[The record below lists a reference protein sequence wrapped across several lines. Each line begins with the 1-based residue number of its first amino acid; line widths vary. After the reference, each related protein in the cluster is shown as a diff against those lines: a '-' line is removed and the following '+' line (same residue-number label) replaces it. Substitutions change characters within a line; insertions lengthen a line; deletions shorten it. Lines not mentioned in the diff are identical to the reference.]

1 MRRRYQGATKCCGS
15 PCSRFTLARIEHHNR
30 ALVQRK
36 IPIFMPLGGNQSRH
50 DTGPTLPRSVS
61 SGTVTN
67 VKSHPALL
75 KDQDTEVAAWLQR
88 EDKRQSTTL
97 TLIASENHSS
107 PAVRETG
114 QSRLTDKYAEGY
126 PSRRYYG
133 GCEVAD
139 SIEDLARTRAKTLFK
154 AEAANVQPHSG
165 TTANMSALLALA
177 GPGGRI
183 VGMSLKDG
191 GHLTHGHPRS
201 HTGMVF
207 AAKQY
212 GVDGNGRIDMDQ
224 VRSLV
229 KEHKPH
235 VLIAGGSAYARN
247 IDYAAFA
254 EIAKE
259 HEAFLMADIAH
270 PAGLIAAGLVP
281 SPVGVADVVT
291 MTTHKTLRGPRG
303 GMILSSSAVAKKINS
318 SVFPGS
324 QGGPLVQQIAG
335 KAVAFGE
342 ALRPE
347 FRAYQE
353 QVQANAAHL
362 AKHLESEGL
371 KIVSGGTDNHIVL
384 VDLQGTDVTGADVEE
399 RALAAGLAVNKN
411 AVPNDPLP
419 PMVTSGLRL
428 GTPAVTTRGFG
439 TTEIERLAEIVVGLV
454 RGEDPERY
462 RATVQ
467 ELCEAYPLP

>member
-1 MRRRYQGATKCCGS
+1 MTKVDS
-15 PCSRFTLARIEHHNR
+15 
-30 ALVQRK
+30 Q
-36 IPIFMPLGGNQSRH
+36 
-50 DTGPTLPRSVS
+50 PR
-61 SGTVTN
+61 
-67 VKSHPALL
+67 LL
-75 KDQDTEVAAWLQR
+75 KDQDAEVAAWLQR

-97 TLIASENHSS
+97 TLIASENHCS

-114 QSRLTDKYAEGY
+114 SSRITDKYAEGY

-139 SIEDLARTRAKTLFK
+139 SIEDLARARAKELFK
-154 AEAANVQPHSG
+154 ADAANVQPHSG

-201 HTGMVF
+201 HTGMIF
-207 AAKQY
+207 EAKQY
-212 GVDGNGRIDMDQ
+212 GVDADGRIDMDQ
-224 VRSLV
+224 VRDLV
-229 KEHKPH
+229 REHKPH

-247 IDYAAFA
+247 IDYAAFK

-259 HEAFLMADIAH
+259 SEAYLMADIAH

-281 SPVGVADVVT
+281 SPVGIADVVT

-303 GMILSSSAVAKKINS
+303 GMILSQEDVAKKINS

-342 ALRPE
+342 ALKPE
-347 FRAYQE
+347 FREYQ
-353 QVQANAAHL
+353 QRVKDNAAHL
-362 AKHLESEGL
+362 AARLGSDGL
-371 KIVSGGTDNHIVL
+371 RIVSGGTDNHIVL
-384 VDLQGTDVTGADVEE
+384 VDLQGTGVTGADVEE

-428 GTPAVTTRGFG
+428 GTPAVTSRGFG
-439 TTEIERLAEIVVGLV
+439 TGEIDQLADIVVGLV

-462 RATVQ
+462 RSTVL
-467 ELCEAYPLP
+467 ELCDAFPLP

>member
-1 MRRRYQGATKCCGS
+1 MTTQDLYTS
-15 PCSRFTLARIEHHNR
+15 PL
-30 ALVQRK
+30 Q
-36 IPIFMPLGGNQSRH
+36 Q
-50 DTGPTLPRSVS
+50 
-61 SGTVTN
+61 
-67 VKSHPALL
+67 
-75 KDQDTEVAAWLQR
+75 QDAEVADWLQR
-88 EDKRQSTTL
+88 EDRRQSTTL
-97 TLIASENHSS
+97 TLIASENHCS

-114 QSRLTDKYAEGY
+114 GSRLTDKYAEGY

-139 SIEDLARTRAKTLFK
+139 AVEDLARERAKQLFC

-165 TTANMSALLALA
+165 TTANLSALMALA
-177 GPGGRI
+177 GANGRI

-191 GHLTHGHPRS
+191 GHLSHGHPKS
-201 HTGMVF
+201 HTGMLF
-207 AAKQY
+207 DPKQY
-212 GVDGNGRIDMDQ
+212 GVDADGLIDMDE
-224 VRSLV
+224 VRDLC
-229 KEHKPH
+229 KEHRPH
-235 VLIAGGSAYARN
+235 VLIAGGSAYARE

-259 HEAFLMADIAH
+259 VDAYLLADIAH
-270 PAGLIAAGLVP
+270 PAGLIAAGVIP

-303 GMILSSSAVAKKINS
+303 GMILASEAVTKKINS

-324 QGGPLVQQIAG
+324 QGGPIMQQIAG

-342 ALRPE
+342 ALQPS
-347 FRAYQE
+347 FKDYQLR
-353 QVQANAAHL
+353 VRANAAHL
-362 AKHLESEGL
+362 AKCLQAAGL

-399 RALAAGLAVNKN
+399 RALVAGLAVNKN
-411 AVPNDPLP
+411 AVPNDPRP

-439 TTEIERLAEIVVGLV
+439 EAEIEAAADIVVGLV
-454 RGEDPERY
+454 RGEDPQSY
-462 RATVQ
+462 RSRVQ
-467 ELCEAYPLP
+467 ELCEAHPVP

>member
-1 MRRRYQGATKCCGS
+1 MTKVDS
-15 PCSRFTLARIEHHNR
+15 
-30 ALVQRK
+30 Q
-36 IPIFMPLGGNQSRH
+36 
-50 DTGPTLPRSVS
+50 PR
-61 SGTVTN
+61 
-67 VKSHPALL
+67 LL
-75 KDQDTEVAAWLQR
+75 KDQDAEVAAWLQR

-97 TLIASENHSS
+97 TLIASENHCS

-114 QSRLTDKYAEGY
+114 ASRITDKYAEGY

-139 SIEDLARTRAKTLFK
+139 SIEDLARARAKELFK
-154 AEAANVQPHSG
+154 ADAANVQPHSG

-207 AAKQY
+207 EPKQY
-212 GVDGNGRIDMDQ
+212 GVDANGRIDMDQ
-224 VRSLV
+224 VRDLV
-229 KEHKPH
+229 REHKPH

-259 HEAFLMADIAH
+259 SEAYLMADIAH

-281 SPVGVADVVT
+281 SPIGHADVVT

-303 GMILSSSAVAKKINS
+303 GMILSTEAVAKKINS

-342 ALRPE
+342 ALQPE
-347 FRAYQE
+347 FKDYQ
-353 QVQANAAHL
+353 QRVKDNAAHL
-362 AKHLESEGL
+362 AARLGSEGL
-371 KIVSGGTDNHIVL
+371 RIVSGGTDNHIVL

-411 AVPNDPLP
+411 AVPNDPRP

-428 GTPAVTTRGFG
+428 GTPAVTSRGFG
-439 TTEIERLAEIVVGLV
+439 TAEIDQLADIVVGLV

-462 RATVQ
+462 RKTVLD
-467 ELCEAYPLP
+467 LCEAFPLP

>member
-1 MRRRYQGATKCCGS
+1 MT
-15 PCSRFTLARIEHHNR
+15 TLDPQH
-30 ALVQRK
+30 
-36 IPIFMPLGGNQSRH
+36 
-50 DTGPTLPRSVS
+50 S
-61 SGTVTN
+61 SLH
-67 VKSHPALL
+67 K
-75 KDQDTEVAAWLQR
+75 QDAEVAAWLQR
-88 EDKRQSTTL
+88 EDRRQATTL
-97 TLIASENHSS
+97 TLIASENHCS
-107 PAVRETG
+107 PAVREATA
-114 QSRLTDKYAEGY
+114 SRITDKYAEGY

-139 SIEDLARTRAKTLFK
+139 GIEELAKQRAMKLFGAK
-154 AEAANVQPHSG
+154 RANVQPHSG
-165 TTANMSALLALA
+165 TTANLSALMALA
-177 GPGGRI
+177 GPHGRI

-191 GHLTHGHPRS
+191 GHLSHGHPKS
-201 HTGMVF
+201 HTGMLF
-207 AAKQY
+207 DPKQY
-212 GVDGNGRIDMDQ
+212 GVDDDGRIDLNQ
-224 VRSLV
+224 VRELV
-229 KEHKPH
+229 ASHRPH

-254 EIAKE
+254 EIA
-259 HEAFLMADIAH
+259 HEFDALLLADIAH
-270 PAGLIAAGLVP
+270 PAGLIAAGVVP

-303 GMILSSSAVAKKINS
+303 GMILATEEVGKKINS

-342 ALRPE
+342 ALEPG
-347 FRAYQE
+347 FRDYQQRV
-353 QVQANAAHL
+353 QVNASHL
-362 AKHLESEGL
+362 ANRLAGAGL

-384 VDLQGTDVTGADVEE
+384 VDLRGTDVTGADVEE

-428 GTPAVTTRGFG
+428 GTPAVTTRGFDTAG
-439 TTEIERLAEIVVGLV
+439 IDQLADIVVGLV

-462 RATVQ
+462 RAVVTS
-467 ELCEAYPLP
+467 LCEAHPLP

>member
-1 MRRRYQGATKCCGS
+1 VALPLQ
-15 PCSRFTLARIEHHNR
+15 RIEAETSPR
-30 ALVQRK
+30 PAWAL
-36 IPIFMPLGGNQSRH
+36 
-50 DTGPTLPRSVS
+50 S
-61 SGTVTN
+61 SAAVNN
-67 VKSHPALL
+67 VESQPGLL
-75 KDQDTEVAAWLQR
+75 KEQDAEVAAWLQR
-88 EDKRQSTTL
+88 EDQRQSTTL

-107 PAVRETG
+107 AAVRETG
-114 QSRLTDKYAEGY
+114 ASRITDKYAEGY

-139 SIEDLARTRAKTLFK
+139 GIEELARARAIKLFG

-165 TTANMSALLALA
+165 TTANLSVLMALA
-177 GPGGRI
+177 GPNGRI

-191 GHLTHGHPRS
+191 GHLSHGHPRS
-201 HTGMVF
+201 ATGILF
-207 AAKQY
+207 EPKQY
-212 GVDGNGRIDMDQ
+212 GVNADGYIDFDQ
-224 VRSLV
+224 VRDIV
-229 KEHKPH
+229 KEHKPK

-247 IDYAAFA
+247 IDYQVFKD
-254 EIAKE
+254 IAQE
-259 HEAFLMADIAH
+259 HDAFLLADIAH

-281 SPVGVADVVT
+281 SPVGIADVVT
-291 MTTHKTLRGPRG
+291 MTTHKTMRGPRG
-303 GMILSSSAVAKKINS
+303 GMILSTQELAKKINS
-318 SVFPGS
+318 AVFPGS

-347 FRAYQE
+347 FRTYQE
-353 QVQANAAHL
+353 RVKENAAHL
-362 AKHLESEGL
+362 ANRLIGEGL

-384 VDLQGTDVTGADVEE
+384 VDLQGSGMTGADVEE

-428 GTPAVTTRGFG
+428 GTSAVTTRGFG
-439 TTEIERLAEIVVGLV
+439 TAEIDKLVEIIAGLI

-462 RATVQ
+462 RTTVM
-467 ELCEAYPLP
+467 ELSEAHPLP